1 MEEISKA
8 MAEIIVH
15 LQKTQEELNRDQV
28 EAFVQSLMNA
38 KRVFV
43 LGAGRSGLV
52 ARAFA
57 MRLMHLGMDVY
68 VVGETITPAI
78 RDGDVVVAVSGS
90 GETDL
95 VVGAASIA
103 KKVGAKIVV
112 VTSFPDSRLGK
123 MADVVVVLPG
133 RTRTETISEYVERE
147 LAGEHASLAPLG
159 TLFEISASVFL
170 DGVIAALMNKLNKKE
185 KDLKER
191 HANVE

>member
-78 RDGDVVVAVSGS
+78 HDGDVVVAVSGS

-103 KKVGAKIVV
+103 KKVGAKIAV

>member
-1 MEEISKA
+1 MEEVLKA
-8 MAEIIVH
+8 MGEILSHV
-15 LQKTQEELNRDQV
+15 QKTREELEKDQV
-28 EAFVQSLMNA
+28 EAFLQCLIQA

-52 ARAFA
+52 GRAFA
-57 MRLMHLGMDVY
+57 MRLMHLGIDVY

-78 RDGDVVVAVSGS
+78 RSGDAVVAISGS

-103 KKVGAKIVV
+103 KKAGAKIAV
-112 VTSFPDSRLGK
+112 VTSFPDSRLGR
-123 MADVVVVLPG
+123 MADVVIVLPG
-133 RTRTETISEYVERE
+133 RARTETISEYVERE

-159 TLFEISASVFL
+159 TLFEISCMVFL
-170 DGVIAALMNKLNKKE
+170 DGVISALMTKLNKRE
-185 KDLKER
+185 KDLRER

>member
-1 MEEISKA
+1 MT
-8 MAEIIVH
+8 EIIVH

-103 KKVGAKIVV
+103 KKVGAKIAV

>member
-8 MAEIIVH
+8 MTEIIVH

-103 KKVGAKIVV
+103 KKVGAKIAV

>member
-78 RDGDVVVAVSGS
+78 RDGDVVVAISGS

-103 KKVGAKIVV
+103 KKVGAKIAV

>member
-1 MEEISKA
+1 MEEVRRA
-8 MAEIIVH
+8 MVEIFSH
-15 LQKTQEELNRDQV
+15 LQKTQEELEKDQV
-28 EAFVQSLMNA
+28 EAFLQSLVQA

-52 ARAFA
+52 GRAFA

-78 RDGDVVVAVSGS
+78 RSGDAVVAISGS

-103 KKVGAKIVV
+103 KKAGAKIAV
-112 VTSFPDSRLGK
+112 VTSFPDSRLGR
-123 MADVVVVLPG
+123 MADVVIVLPG
-133 RTRTETISEYVERE
+133 RARTETISEYVERE

-159 TLFEISASVFL
+159 TLFEISCMVFL
-170 DGVIAALMNKLNKKE
+170 DGVITALMSKLNKRE
-185 KDLKER
+185 KDLRER

>member
-1 MEEISKA
+1 
-8 MAEIIVH
+8 
-15 LQKTQEELNRDQV
+15 
-28 EAFVQSLMNA
+28 
-38 KRVFV
+38 
-43 LGAGRSGLV
+43 
-52 ARAFA
+52 
-57 MRLMHLGMDVY
+57 
-68 VVGETITPAI
+68 
-78 RDGDVVVAVSGS
+78 
-90 GETDL
+90 
-95 VVGAASIA
+95 
-103 KKVGAKIVV
+103 
-112 VTSFPDSRLGK
+112 

>member
-1 MEEISKA
+1 MEEVRKA
-8 MAEIIVH
+8 MAEIFSH
-15 LQKTQEELNRDQV
+15 LQKTQEELERDQV
-28 EAFVQSLMNA
+28 EAFLQSLIQA

-52 ARAFA
+52 GKAFA
-57 MRLMHLGMDVY
+57 MRLMHLGINVY

-78 RDGDVVVAVSGS
+78 RSEDAVVAISGS

-103 KKVGAKIVV
+103 KKAGAKIAV
-112 VTSFPDSRLGK
+112 VTSFPDSRLGR
-123 MADVVVVLPG
+123 MGDVVIVLPG
-133 RTRTETISEYVERE
+133 RAKTETISEYVERE

-159 TLFEISASVFL
+159 TLFEISCMVFL
-170 DGVIAALMNKLNKKE
+170 DGVISALMSKLNKQE

>member
-8 MAEIIVH
+8 MGEILAH

-78 RDGDVVVAVSGS
+78 REGDVVVAVSGS

-103 KKVGAKIVV
+103 KKVGAKIAV